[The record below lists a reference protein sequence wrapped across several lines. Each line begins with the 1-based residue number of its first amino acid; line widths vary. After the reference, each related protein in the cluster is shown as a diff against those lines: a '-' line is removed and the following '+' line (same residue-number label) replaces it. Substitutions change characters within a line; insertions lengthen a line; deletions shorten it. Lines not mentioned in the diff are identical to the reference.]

1 MALLSTSFGPE
12 PERNP
17 HADADAA
24 VNAFDATRMHREAGT
39 AAVAAE
45 HTSGPTGS
53 ASIGQAFID
62 GDSLGKATPTAHKA
76 SQAANVSGTSG
87 FPGDAAWPERFDG
100 GNAAN
105 Q

>member
-17 HADADAA
+17 SADADAA

-39 AAVAAE
+39 AAVASE
-45 HTSGPTGS
+45 HTMGPTGS
-53 ASIGQAFID
+53 ASIGAAFID
-62 GDSLGKATPTAHKA
+62 GDSLGKATPTAGKVA
-76 SQAANVSGTSG
+76 QAANVPVIKGL
-87 FPGDAAWPERFDG
+87 PGDANYPPVFTG